1 MISLHRIF
9 FFSLFVLFVVSDAF
23 PQTGTKGGR
32 AALPAGE
39 WKAEWVTD
47 SKEPIVEDSLL
58 YQDNPAPLFRKE
70 FQVSGAVRKA
80 TLYITGIGYYEA
92 SINGGK
98 VGDHFLSPGWTDYR
112 KTIPYNVFDVTAR
125 LRSGRSCLGVELG
138 NGWYNPLPL
147 LMWGGLNIRK
157 SVATGAPR
165 FIARLEIEYADGHS
179 QTVVSDGS
187 WKVMDGPL
195 RKNNNYIGCT
205 YDDNYAVRGW
215 NMPGASEAGWR
226 NVRAVSGPGGE
237 LVVQQHPPVRVRE
250 VLRPVGVRVLGPG
263 KYLVD
268 LGRNFGGIVRLKAKG
283 RKGDKVVLRYGEL
296 LYPDGSLNVMTSVA
310 GQVKRAGIGGPGAP
324 PVAWQEDDLILGD
337 REVVFEPLF
346 TFHGLRYVEIDGY
359 PGVLTAD
366 KIQGIALASDVP
378 SVGTF
383 RCSNDLFN
391 KIQEVTRHTFL
402 SNLFSVQSD
411 CPHREKLGYGGDIVA
426 TSEAFMANF
435 GMREFYAKTVRDFA
449 DDAMADGG
457 LTETAPYVGISDES
471 LTRGSGPIGWG
482 TVLPLLLRQLY
493 QYYGDTALISSCYP
507 FAKGWVDFLH
517 AHADHYIISK
527 GIGDHESVDPKQVE
541 VTSTAFLYYN
551 THLLSEL
558 AGVLGKREEER
569 RYATLADE
577 VKAAFVKKFY
587 DPATGA
593 VGIHTEATQAFALY
607 FHLLPAQEEEKAL
620 KVLMDQI
627 NHANKHVR
635 TGIFGTKY
643 LLEVLSEHGLSDVA
657 CRMVMQKDFPGWG
670 NMLEYGAT
678 TLWEHWEFS
687 DNTFSHNHPMFGSVS
702 GWFYK
707 YIAGIRPAPDAVG
720 YDKVILQPSGFE
732 RLSFAQASCRTA
744 HGEIRAAWKIKGD
757 SLYYEVT
764 VPEGVTGTVMLPGK
778 IAMVGA
784 GHYKYRVRVRTSQ
797 GAVAGAETAASQVVG
812 VIPYPVAASSAGGQ
826 FVIDGKTEIVR
837 EVKGKLFEGE
847 AQFLRN
853 MLHSYLGVSGRGGG
867 GKKIIL
873 REDVSVREEEGY
885 RLTVNAQQIVLSASH
900 GAGMFYAMET
910 LRQLLPAEV
919 ENGHGG
925 SLAVA
930 GVDISDHPKYAWRGM
945 HLDVSRHFFSTDYLR
960 KYIDMMALYKMNKL
974 HLHLTDDQGWRIE
987 IRKYPRLATEG
998 GWRTFNNQDSAC
1010 MRVAKET
1017 GNPDMDIDPKH
1028 IRTVNGQVQY
1038 GGYYTQAEMK
1048 EIIRYAASRHV
1059 EIIPEIDM
1067 PGHMMAAIAL
1077 YPELACEGWGGD
1089 DLTKGFS
1096 TPICP
1101 CRENVLEFAKDIFTE
1116 IAALFPSRYIHIG
1129 GDEVERSHWAAS
1141 SLCQAFMKEHHI
1153 QSLPQLQSYFNDY
1166 MQAFFRSKGK
1176 ILMGWDEIVEGG
1188 IDSTAAVMFWRAWAR
1203 TMPAKATAN
1212 GNKVVMASDGP
1223 LYFDAIPDKNS
1234 LSQVYHYNPVD
1245 PLYGMNAQQ
1254 QKNIIGVHACLW
1266 SEMVPTEERADHM
1279 IMPRLTA
1286 LAELGWTNRDL
1297 YDSYLQRLAGQYDRL
1312 DRLKVHYRLPDLPEA
1327 MDNRVFVDTATFMVK
1342 PPMRGMSIHYTI
1354 DGSWPTL
1361 QSPVLESPLRIDHSL
1376 TLRMAAFT
1384 AAGRRGDV
1392 STTEFRREDYARPV
1406 GAGGMEAGL
1415 RCKVYKGD
1423 FSRTADMKGAAVQEL
1438 VMAGPGLL
1446 KETPITGWGMQFTGY
1461 INVPET
1467 GVYTFLLNSDDG
1479 SVLRIAGRL
1488 VVDNDGLHSAREK
1501 VGQVALEK
1509 GLHVFSL
1516 DFIDGG
1522 GGSALDLRYSV
1533 NNGPIRDVPAVWF
1546 RHGEEINTSAI
1557 HKADDHPRIVNIVNF
1572 IRWLEPRDAAITKDV
1587 LYETVVKQIDLMK
1600 RCRLGGTFLLQYDA
1614 LIDPR
1619 YQRLLQTLS
1628 RDSFEIGAWW
1638 ELPQQLVEKAGLKWR
1653 GRYSWD
1659 WRADVGFAAGYS
1671 VEERRKL
1678 VDIYMEDFKQIFG
1691 YYPRSVGSWYI
1702 DAYTLDYMY
1711 SKYGIKA
1718 SCNCK
1723 DQVGTD
1729 GYTLWGGYWNQAYYP
1744 SRLSAYMPA
1753 QHMEHQIPVP
1763 VFRMLGSDPI
1773 RQYENG
1779 LGMGHQGVVTLE
1791 PVYGNAGADSTWV
1804 QWFLKQL
1811 VEGPCMEYGYT
1822 QAGQENS
1829 FTWAAMGKGLEMQFP
1844 LIARLRDEG
1853 KLKVETLEASGQWFK
1868 EHYAVT
1874 PATSV
1879 TVKEDLP
1886 GGDKKTVWFDSRWY
1900 RANFIWEKGTMRCRD
1915 LHLFDE
1921 GKVGDVPQANPST
1934 VSVMSTLPFIDGY
1947 MWSGKDHVAG
1957 MRLMVKEEGQEVEL
1971 KGGDPVVTD
1980 TIKGKLFIRWPLA
1993 SYDAALLVE
2002 LSEDRMRLSME
2013 GNGPADWYLDLVCSG
2028 SAKLP
2033 FKKISSRRIEGQYEG
2048 RVYSVRALKGA
2059 FEKGGDASAVA
2070 GGSPVWTIHPGK
2082 EGIEVKM
2089 GE

>member
-1 MISLHRIF
+1 MTSVLRIF
-9 FFSLFVLFVVSDAF
+9 FFLLSVFFVVSDAF
-23 PQTGTKGGR
+23 PQTN
-32 AALPAGE
+32 E

-47 SKEPIVEDSLL
+47 SRAAVADDSLL

-70 FQVSGAVRKA
+70 FLVNGAVRKA

-92 SINGGK
+92 SINGMK
-98 VGDHFLSPGWTDYR
+98 VGDHYLDPGWTDYR
-112 KTIPYNVFDVTAR
+112 KTVPYNVFDVTTR
-125 LRSGRSCLGVELG
+125 LRSGRCCLGVELG

-157 SVATGAPR
+157 FVATGTPR
-165 FIARLEIEYADGHS
+165 LLARLEVEYADGHR
-179 QTVVSDGS
+179 QVVVSDGS
-187 WKVMDGPL
+187 WKAMDGPL
-195 RKNNNYIGCT
+195 RRNNNYIGCV
-205 YDDNYAVRGW
+205 YDDNYLVRGW
-215 NMPGASEAGWR
+215 NMPGVPDGGWR
-226 NVRAVSGPGGE
+226 NVQVAAGPGGE
-237 LVVQQHPPVRVRE
+237 MVAQQHPPIRVRE
-250 VLRPVGVRVLGPG
+250 VLRPLSVRRIGQG

-268 LGRNFGGIVRLKAKG
+268 MGRNFGGIVRLRAKG
-283 RKGDKVVLRYGEL
+283 KKGDKVVLRYGEL
-296 LYPDGSLNVMTSVA
+296 LHPDGTLNVMTSVA
-310 GQVKRAGIGGPGAP
+310 GQVKRKGMGGPGAP
-324 PVAWQEDDLILGD
+324 PVAWQEDDLILGN
-337 REVVFEPLF
+337 REVVFEPSF
-346 TFHGLRYVEIDGY
+346 TFHGFRYVEIDGY

-366 KIQGIALASDVP
+366 KIQGIVLASDVP
-378 SVGTF
+378 SAGSF
-383 RCSNDLFN
+383 QCSDPLLN

-435 GMREFYAKTVRDFA
+435 GMHGFYAKTVRDFA
-449 DDAMADGG
+449 DDAMPDGG
-457 LTETAPYVGISDES
+457 LTETAPYVGISDEG

-493 QYYGDTALISSCYP
+493 QYYGDTALIRAYYP
-507 FAKGWVDFLH
+507 AAKGWVDFLH
-517 AHADHYIISK
+517 AHADHYIIDK
-527 GIGDHESVDPKQVE
+527 GIGDHESLDPKQVE

-558 AGVLGKREEER
+558 AGVLDKQEDAD
-569 RYATLADE
+569 RYGRLAEE

-587 DPATGA
+587 DPARGA

-607 FHLLPAQEEEKAL
+607 FHLLPAGEEEKAL
-620 KVLMDQI
+620 KVLLDQI
-627 NHANKHVR
+627 SHANGHVR

-657 CRMVMQKDFPGWG
+657 CRLAMQKDFPGWG
-670 NMLEYGAT
+670 NMLAHGAT
-678 TLWEHWEFS
+678 TLWEHWDLS
-687 DNTFSHNHPMFGSVS
+687 DNTYSHNHPMFGSIS

-732 RLSFAQASCRTA
+732 RLSFAQASYRSV
-744 HGEIRAAWKIKGD
+744 HGEIRAAWKRRGD

-764 VPEGVTGTVMLPGK
+764 VPTGVTGMIVLPGR

-784 GHYKYRVRVRTSQ
+784 GRHKYRVKLVPGQETGASG
-797 GAVAGAETAASQVVG
+797 GAVDAQPVG
-812 VIPYPVAASSAGGQ
+812 VIPYPVAVSSIGGR

-837 EVKGKLFEGE
+837 KAKGKLFEGE
-847 AQFLRN
+847 EQFLRN
-853 MLHSYLGVSGRGGG
+853 MLHSYLGVSGKG

-873 REDVSVREEEGY
+873 REDASVREEEGY

-900 GAGMFYAMET
+900 GAGMFYGIET
-910 LRQLLPAEV
+910 LRQLLPAEL
-919 ENGHGG
+919 ENGHGA
-925 SLAVA
+925 SLSVP
-930 GVDISDHPKYAWRGM
+930 GVDITDHPKYAWRGM

-987 IRKYPRLATEG
+987 IRKYPRLAKEG

-1017 GNPDMDIDPKH
+1017 GNPDMNIDPKH
-1028 IRTVNGQVQY
+1028 IRNVNGHLQY

-1048 EIIRYAASRHV
+1048 AVIQYAASRHV

-1077 YPELACEGWGGD
+1077 YPELTCDGAVGD
-1089 DLTKGFS
+1089 DWTKGFS
-1096 TPICP
+1096 TPVCP

-1129 GDEVERSHWAAS
+1129 GDEVERSHWGS
-1141 SLCQAFMKEHHI
+1141 SPVCQAFMKDHHI
-1153 QSLPQLQSYFNDY
+1153 QSLPQLQSWFNDY

-1245 PLYGMNAQQ
+1245 PMYGMDARQ

-1266 SEMVPTEERADHM
+1266 SEMVPTEERADYM
-1279 IMPRLTA
+1279 IMPRMSA

-1312 DRLKVHYRLPDLPEA
+1312 DRLKVNYRLPDLPEA
-1327 MDNRVFVDTATFMVK
+1327 MDSRVFVDTASFMVR
-1342 PPMRGMSIHYTI
+1342 PPMEGMTIHYTT
-1354 DGSWPTL
+1354 DGSWPTI
-1361 QSPVLESPLRIDHSL
+1361 QSPVLENPLRIDHSL
-1376 TLRMAAFT
+1376 TLRMAVFS

-1392 STTEFRREDYARPV
+1392 STTVFRREDYAKPV
-1406 GAGGMEAGL
+1406 IESGGAVAGALETGL
-1415 RCKVYKGD
+1415 RCRIYKGD
-1423 FSRTADMKGAAVQEL
+1423 FSKTADMKGAAARVVVL
-1438 VMAGPGLL
+1438 VRPELL
-1446 KETPITGWGMQFTGY
+1446 KETPTTGIGMQFRGY
-1461 INVPET
+1461 IDVPAT
-1467 GVYTFLLNSDDG
+1467 GVYSFYLNSDDG

-1488 VVDNDGLHSAREK
+1488 VVDNDGLHSSREK
-1501 VGQVALEK
+1501 VGQVALQK
-1509 GLHVFSL
+1509 GLHAFSL
-1516 DFIDGG
+1516 DYFDGG
-1522 GGSALDLRYSV
+1522 GGGVLDLRYSV
-1533 NNGPIRDVPAVWF
+1533 DNGAVQDVPAEWF
-1546 RHGEEINTSAI
+1546 RHGGEMNTSNI
-1557 HKADDHPRIVNIVNF
+1557 RKMDDHPRIVNIVNF
-1572 IRWLEPRDAAITKDV
+1572 IRWLEPRDAAVTKDV
-1587 LYETVVKQIDLMK
+1587 LYETVVKQIELMK

-1671 VEERRKL
+1671 VEDRRKL
-1678 VDIYMEDFKQIFG
+1678 VDVYMEDFKKVFG
-1691 YYPRSVGSWYI
+1691 YYPHSVGSWYI

-1711 SKYGIKA
+1711 SKYGIEA

-1744 SRLSAYMPA
+1744 SKLSAYMPA

-1779 LGMGHQGVVTLE
+1779 LGSGRQGVVTLE
-1791 PVYGNAGADSTWV
+1791 PVYKDGGGDSTWV
-1804 QWFLKQL
+1804 QWFLKSL

-1829 FTWAAMGKGLEMQFP
+1829 FTWAAMEKGLEIQLP

-1879 TVKEDLP
+1879 TVKQDLP
-1886 GGDKKTVWFDSRWY
+1886 GSDKKTVWFDSRWY

-1915 LHLFDE
+1915 IHLFDE

-1934 VSVMSTLPFIDGY
+1934 VSVMSTLPFVDGY
-1947 MWSGKDHVAG
+1947 MWSGKDQVAG
-1957 MRLMVKEEGQEVEL
+1957 IRVMTKEGGQEVEL

-1980 TIKGKLFIRWPLA
+1980 TVKGKLFIRWPLV
-1993 SYDAALLVE
+1993 SYNAALLVE
-2002 LSEDRMRLSME
+2002 LSENEMRWSME
-2013 GNGPADWYLDLVCSG
+2013 GAGVSDWWLELVCSG

-2033 FKKISSRRIEGQYEG
+2033 FKKIGSRRIEGEYEG
-2048 RVYSVRALKGA
+2048 RKYSVRSLKGV
-2059 FEKGGDASAVA
+2059 FEKGG
-2070 GGSPVWTIHPGK
+2070 GETVWTIHPG
-2082 EGIEVKM
+2082 EDGIELKL